1 MKLTVL
7 FEKDGELDKA
17 SAPKAYAELIGLAK
31 KAQYEYYVLDAPTL
45 TDEEFDNLVRLIRKV
60 EEDNPELISP
70 DSPTQIVGGAASFSP
85 VKHSEPMLSLDNVFS
100 EAEVVEW
107 IETIAKELPTVGVSA
122 HLEFAI
128 EPKYDGLA
136 VNLVYEHGQLTQ
148 AATRGDGVTGE
159 DITMNAGL
167 VIGIPKQVK
176 ELANIPRFEVRGEVT
191 MPKAVF
197 NKLNDEARAKGGRV
211 FVNPRNAAA
220 GSLRL
225 ANPNEVARR
234 KLLFCPYGVAGIDFN
249 VIDKKRELPD
259 FGRFQTADLT
269 ELEKL
274 GFGGMNFGMLA
285 NGGVESVLKAYR
297 SMLAMRATFPFDID
311 GMVMKVNG
319 KFLQQQLGTTGR
331 APRWARAWKFPAQEK
346 ATRINGVEFQVG
358 RTGSI
363 TPVAKIDPVFVGG
376 ATVSNVTLHNEDE
389 IKRLGVGIG
398 DTVVVRRAGDV
409 IPQIVAARPGE
420 HRIEILFPV
429 TCPACETPLVR
440 PQGEARWRCPAGML
454 CSAQAKERLI
464 HWVSR
469 DVMDI
474 DGVGEKLIEALYDKG
489 KVKEPADLYRL
500 KVEDFLD
507 IEGFAM
513 PSAVKTFAAI
523 EKSKETTLGRFI
535 YGLGILNVGK
545 STARDLATKFR
556 TWEAFELAT
565 REELLAVRDVG
576 PVVTD
581 CVLNFL
587 NNDIMLA
594 AANRIIGIGVHFGE
608 QTASSVPQTHAG
620 QIVVITGSFKMGSRD
635 LIAGHFFERGA
646 QVSSSVSKNTTLLVC
661 GENAGTK
668 LAKAEKLGIRII
680 REDELKRE
688 LA

>member
-7 FEKDGELDKA
+7 CEKDGELDKE
-17 SAPKAYAELIGLAK
+17 SAPQAYAELIQLAK

-45 TDEEFDNLVRLIRKV
+45 TDEQFDNLVMLIRAV
-60 EEDNPELISP
+60 ERDNPELISP
-70 DSPTQIVGGAASFSP
+70 DSPTQIVGGSASFNP
-85 VKHSEPMLSLDNVFS
+85 VKHSEPMLSLDNAFS
-100 EAEVVEW
+100 EAEIVEW
-107 IETIAKELPTVGVSA
+107 INGLIKDLPTVMVSK

-136 VNLVYEHGQLTQ
+136 VNLVYEYGRLTQ

-159 DITMNAGL
+159 DITTNAGV
-167 VIGIPKQVK
+167 VIGIPKLVK
-176 ELANIPRFEVRGEVT
+176 GLTNTPRFEVRGEVT
-191 MPKAVF
+191 MPKVVF
-197 NKLNDEARAKGGRV
+197 NRLNHEARATGGRV

-225 ANPNEVARR
+225 GSAVEVKRR
-234 KLLFCPYGVAGIDFN
+234 KLMFCPYGAVATTLNSDID
-249 VIDKKRELPD
+249 
-259 FGRFQTADLT
+259 RFQTATLLY
-269 ELEKL
+269 LEKL
-274 GFGGMNFGMLA
+274 GFGGTNFGLLA
-285 NGGVESVLKAYR
+285 NDGIESVIKAYK
-297 SMLAMRATFPFDID
+297 SMLEMRDTFPFDID
-311 GMVMKVNG
+311 GMVLKVNSRA
-319 KFLQQQLGTTGR
+319 LQKQLGTTGR

-398 DTVVVRRAGDV
+398 DTVIVRRAGDV

-420 HRIEILFPV
+420 HRIEILFPI
-429 TCPACETPLVR
+429 TCPVCETPLVR

-474 DGVGEKLIEALYDKG
+474 DGVGEKLIEALYEKG

-513 PSAVKTFAAI
+513 PSAIKTFTAI

-587 NNDIMLA
+587 NNEVMLA
-594 AANRIIGIGVHFGE
+594 AANRIIGMGVHFGT
-608 QTASSVPQTHAG
+608 QTASTVPQTHAG

>member
-7 FEKDGELDKA
+7 FEKDGELDKE
-17 SAPKAYAELIGLAK
+17 SAPQAYAELIQLAK

-45 TDEEFDNLVRLIRKV
+45 TDEQFDNIVMLIRAV
-60 EEDNPELISP
+60 ERDNPELISP
-70 DSPTQIVGGAASFSP
+70 DSPTQIVGGSASFNP
-85 VKHSEPMLSLDNVFS
+85 VKHSEPMLSLDNAFS
-100 EAEVVEW
+100 EAEIVEW
-107 IETIAKELPTVGVSA
+107 INGLIKDLPTVMVSK

-136 VNLVYEHGQLTQ
+136 VNLVYEYGRLTQ

-159 DITMNAGL
+159 DITTNAGV
-167 VIGIPKQVK
+167 VIGIPRLVK
-176 ELANIPRFEVRGEVT
+176 ELTNTPRFEVRGEVT
-191 MPKAVF
+191 MPKVVF
-197 NKLNDEARAKGGRV
+197 NRLNHEARATGGRV

-225 ANPNEVARR
+225 GSAVEVKRR
-234 KLLFCPYGVAGIDFN
+234 KLMFCPYGAVATTLNSDID
-249 VIDKKRELPD
+249 
-259 FGRFQTADLT
+259 RFQTATLLY
-269 ELEKL
+269 LEKL
-274 GFGGMNFGMLA
+274 GFGGTNFGLLA
-285 NGGVESVLKAYR
+285 NDGIESVIKAYK
-297 SMLAMRATFPFDID
+297 SMLELRDTFPFDID
-311 GMVMKVNG
+311 GMVLKVNS

-346 ATRINGVEFQVG
+346 ATHINGVEFQVG

-398 DTVVVRRAGDV
+398 DIVVVRRAGDV

-420 HRIEILFPV
+420 HRIEILFPI
-429 TCPACETPLVR
+429 TCPVCETPLVR

-474 DGVGEKLIEALYDKG
+474 DGVGEKLIEALYEKG

-513 PSAVKTFAAI
+513 PSAIKTFTAI

-581 CVLNFL
+581 GVLNFL
-587 NNDIMLA
+587 NNEVMLA
-594 AANRIIGIGVHFGE
+594 AANRIIGMGVHFGE
-608 QTASSVPQTHAG
+608 QTPSSVPQTHAG

>member
-7 FEKDGELDKA
+7 FEKDGEIDKE
-17 SAPKAYAELIGLAK
+17 SAPEAYAELIRLAK

-45 TDEEFDNLVRLIRKV
+45 TDDEFDNLVRLIRKV

-70 DSPTQIVGGAASFSP
+70 DSPTQVVGGTASFNP

-100 EAEVVEW
+100 EAEVIDWLEG
-107 IETIAKELPTVGVSA
+107 IAKDLPTVGVSA
-122 HLEFAI
+122 HMEFAI

-136 VNLVYEHGQLTQ
+136 VNLVYEYGRLTQ

-159 DITMNAGL
+159 DITLNAGN
-167 VIGIPKQVK
+167 VIGIPKMVK
-176 ELANIPRFEVRGEVT
+176 ALTSTPRFEVRGEVT

-197 NKLNDEARAKGGRV
+197 NKLNDEARASGGRV

-225 ANPNEVARR
+225 ADPNEVARR
-234 KLLFCPYGVAGIDFN
+234 KLLFCPYGVADTSFRTAD
-249 VIDKKRELPD
+249 V
-259 FGRFQTADLT
+259 GRFQTATLL

-274 GFGGMNFGMLA
+274 GFGGVNFGTLA
-285 NGGVESVLKAYR
+285 NDGIESVLKAYR
-297 SMLAMRATFPFDID
+297 SMLELRDTFPFDID
-311 GMVMKVNG
+311 GMVLKVNS

-398 DTVVVRRAGDV
+398 DIVVVRRAGDV

-420 HRIEILFPV
+420 HRIEILFPI
-429 TCPACETPLVR
+429 TCPVCETPLVR

-474 DGVGEKLIEALYDKG
+474 DGVGEKLIEALYEKG

-513 PSAVKTFAAI
+513 PSAIKTFTAI

-545 STARDLATKFR
+545 STARDIATKFR

-587 NNDIMLA
+587 NNEVMLA
-594 AANRIIGIGVHFGE
+594 AANRIIGMGVHFGE
-608 QTASSVPQTHAG
+608 QAASSVPQTHVG

>member
-7 FEKDGELDKA
+7 FEKDGELDKE
-17 SAPKAYAELIGLAK
+17 SAPQAYAELIQLAK

-45 TDEEFDNLVRLIRKV
+45 TDEQFDNIVMLIRAV
-60 EEDNPELISP
+60 ERDNPELISP
-70 DSPTQIVGGAASFSP
+70 DSPTQIVGGSASFNP
-85 VKHSEPMLSLDNVFS
+85 VKHSEPMLSLDNAFS
-100 EAEVVEW
+100 EAEIVEW
-107 IETIAKELPTVGVSA
+107 INGLIKDLPTVMVSK

-136 VNLVYEHGQLTQ
+136 VNLVYEYGRLTQ

-159 DITMNAGL
+159 DITTNAGV
-167 VIGIPKQVK
+167 VIGIPKLVK
-176 ELANIPRFEVRGEVT
+176 GLTNTPRFEVRGEVT
-191 MPKAVF
+191 MPKVVF
-197 NKLNDEARAKGGRV
+197 NRLNHEARATGGRV

-225 ANPNEVARR
+225 GSAVEVKRR
-234 KLLFCPYGVAGIDFN
+234 KLMFCPYGAVATTLNSDID
-249 VIDKKRELPD
+249 
-259 FGRFQTADLT
+259 RFQTATLLY
-269 ELEKL
+269 LEKL
-274 GFGGMNFGMLA
+274 GFGGTNFGLLA
-285 NGGVESVLKAYR
+285 NDGIESVIKAYK
-297 SMLAMRATFPFDID
+297 SMLEMRDTFPFDID
-311 GMVMKVNG
+311 GMVLKVNSRA
-319 KFLQQQLGTTGR
+319 LQKQLGTTGR

-398 DTVVVRRAGDV
+398 DTVIVRRAGDV

-420 HRIEILFPV
+420 HRIEILFPI
-429 TCPACETPLVR
+429 TCPVCETPLVR

-489 KVKEPADLYRL
+489 KVKEPADLYCL

-513 PSAVKTFAAI
+513 PSAIKTFTAI

-565 REELLAVRDVG
+565 RDELLSVRDVG

-587 NNDIMLA
+587 NNDVMLA
-594 AANRIIGIGVHFGE
+594 AANRIIGMGVHFGV
-608 QTASSVPQTHAG
+608 QAASTVPQTHAG

-635 LIAGHFFERGA
+635 LIAGYFFERGA

-661 GENAGTK
+661 GGDAGSK

-680 REDELKRE
+680 KEDELKRE

>member
-7 FEKDGELDKA
+7 FEKDGELDKE
-17 SAPKAYAELIGLAK
+17 SAPQAYAELIQLAK

-45 TDEEFDNLVRLIRKV
+45 TDEQFDNLVMLIRAV
-60 EEDNPELISP
+60 ERDNPELISP
-70 DSPTQIVGGAASFSP
+70 DSPTQIVGGSASFNP
-85 VKHSEPMLSLDNVFS
+85 VKHSEPMLSLDNAFS
-100 EAEVVEW
+100 EAEIVEW
-107 IETIAKELPTVGVSA
+107 INGLIKDLPTVMVSK

-136 VNLVYEHGQLTQ
+136 VNLVYEYGQLTQ

-159 DITMNAGL
+159 DITTNAGV
-167 VIGIPKQVK
+167 VIGIPKLVK
-176 ELANIPRFEVRGEVT
+176 ELTNTPRFEVRGEVT
-191 MPKAVF
+191 MPKVVF
-197 NKLNDEARAKGGRV
+197 NRLNHEARATGGRV

-225 ANPNEVARR
+225 GSAVEVKRR
-234 KLLFCPYGVAGIDFN
+234 KLMFCPYGAVATTLNSDID
-249 VIDKKRELPD
+249 
-259 FGRFQTADLT
+259 RFQTATLLY
-269 ELEKL
+269 LEKL
-274 GFGGMNFGMLA
+274 GFGGTNFGLLA
-285 NGGVESVLKAYR
+285 NDGIESVIKAYK
-297 SMLAMRATFPFDID
+297 SMLEMRDTFPFDID
-311 GMVMKVNG
+311 GMVLKVNSRA
-319 KFLQQQLGTTGR
+319 LQKQLGTTGR

-346 ATRINGVEFQVG
+346 ATTINGVEFQVG

-363 TPVAKIDPVFVGG
+363 TPVAKIEPVFVGG

-420 HRIEILFPV
+420 HRIEILFPI
-429 TCPACETPLVR
+429 TCPVCETPLVR

-474 DGVGEKLIEALYDKG
+474 DGVGEKLIEALYEKG

-513 PSAVKTFAAI
+513 PSAIKTFTAI

-587 NNDIMLA
+587 NNEVMLA
-594 AANRIIGIGVHFGE
+594 AANRIIGMGVHFGV
-608 QTASSVPQTHAG
+608 QQASSVPQTHAG

>member
-7 FEKDGELDKA
+7 FEKDGELDKE
-17 SAPKAYAELIGLAK
+17 SAPQAYAELIQLAK

-45 TDEEFDNLVRLIRKV
+45 TDEQFDNIVMLIRAV
-60 EEDNPELISP
+60 ERDNPELISP
-70 DSPTQIVGGAASFSP
+70 DSPTQIVGGSASFNP
-85 VKHSEPMLSLDNVFS
+85 VKHSEPMLSLDNAFS
-100 EAEVVEW
+100 EAEIVEW
-107 IETIAKELPTVGVSA
+107 INGLIKDLPTVMVSK

-136 VNLVYEHGQLTQ
+136 VNLVYEYGRLTQ

-159 DITMNAGL
+159 DITTNAGV
-167 VIGIPKQVK
+167 VIGIPKLVK
-176 ELANIPRFEVRGEVT
+176 GLTNTPRFEVRGEVT
-191 MPKAVF
+191 MPKVVF
-197 NKLNDEARAKGGRV
+197 NRLNHEARATGGRV

-225 ANPNEVARR
+225 GNAVEVKRR
-234 KLLFCPYGVAGIDFN
+234 KLMFCPYGAVATTLNSDID
-249 VIDKKRELPD
+249 
-259 FGRFQTADLT
+259 RFQTATLLY
-269 ELEKL
+269 LEKL
-274 GFGGMNFGMLA
+274 GFGGTNFGLLA
-285 NGGVESVLKAYR
+285 NDGIESVIKAYK
-297 SMLAMRATFPFDID
+297 SMLELRDTFPFDID
-311 GMVMKVNG
+311 GMVLKVNSRA
-319 KFLQQQLGTTGR
+319 LQNQLGTTGR

-346 ATRINGVEFQVG
+346 ATTINGVEFQVG

-363 TPVAKIDPVFVGG
+363 TPVAKIEPVFVGG

-420 HRIEILFPV
+420 HRIEILFPI
-429 TCPACETPLVR
+429 TCPVCETPLVR

-474 DGVGEKLIEALYDKG
+474 DGVGEKLIEALYEKG

-513 PSAVKTFAAI
+513 PSAIKTFTAI

-581 CVLNFL
+581 GVLNFL
-587 NNDIMLA
+587 NNEVMLA
-594 AANRIIGIGVHFGE
+594 AANRIIGMGVHFGE
-608 QTASSVPQTHAG
+608 QTPSSVPQTHAG

>member
-7 FEKDGELDKA
+7 FEKNGELDKE
-17 SAPKAYAELIGLAK
+17 SAPQAYAELIQLAK

-45 TDEEFDNLVRLIRKV
+45 TDEQFDNIVMLIRAV
-60 EEDNPELISP
+60 ERDNPELISP
-70 DSPTQIVGGAASFSP
+70 DSPTQIVGGSASFNP
-85 VKHSEPMLSLDNVFS
+85 VKHSEPMLSLDNAFS
-100 EAEVVEW
+100 EAEIVEW
-107 IETIAKELPTVGVSA
+107 INGLIKDLPTVMVSK

-136 VNLVYEHGQLTQ
+136 VNLVYEYGRLTQ

-159 DITMNAGL
+159 DITANAGV
-167 VIGIPKQVK
+167 VIGIPRLVK
-176 ELANIPRFEVRGEVT
+176 GLVNIPRFEVRGEVT
-191 MPKAVF
+191 MPKVVF
-197 NKLNDEARAKGGRV
+197 NRLNHEARATGGRV

-225 ANPNEVARR
+225 GSAVEVKRR
-234 KLLFCPYGVAGIDFN
+234 KLMFCPYGAVATTLNSDID
-249 VIDKKRELPD
+249 
-259 FGRFQTADLT
+259 RFQTATLLY
-269 ELEKL
+269 LEKL
-274 GFGGMNFGMLA
+274 GFGGTNFGLLA
-285 NGGVESVLKAYR
+285 NDGIESVIKAYK
-297 SMLAMRATFPFDID
+297 SMLELRDTFPFDID
-311 GMVMKVNG
+311 GMVLKVNSRA
-319 KFLQQQLGTTGR
+319 LQNQLGTTGR

-346 ATRINGVEFQVG
+346 ATTINGVEFQVG

-363 TPVAKIDPVFVGG
+363 TPVAKIEPVFVGG

-420 HRIEILFPV
+420 HRIEILFPI
-429 TCPACETPLVR
+429 TCPVCETPLVR

-474 DGVGEKLIEALYDKG
+474 DGVGEKLIEALYEKG

-513 PSAVKTFAAI
+513 PSAIKTFTAI

-545 STARDLATKFR
+545 STARDIATKFR

-587 NNDIMLA
+587 NNEVMLA
-594 AANRIIGIGVHFGE
+594 AANRIIGMGVHFGE
-608 QTASSVPQTHAG
+608 QAASSVPQTHVG

>member
-7 FEKDGELDKA
+7 FEKDGELDKE
-17 SAPKAYAELIGLAK
+17 SAPQAYAELIQLAK

-45 TDEEFDNLVRLIRKV
+45 TDEQFDNIVMLIRAV
-60 EEDNPELISP
+60 ERDNPELISP
-70 DSPTQIVGGAASFSP
+70 DSPTQIVGGSASFNP
-85 VKHSEPMLSLDNVFS
+85 VKHSEPMLSLDNAFS
-100 EAEVVEW
+100 EAEIVEW
-107 IETIAKELPTVGVSA
+107 INGLIKDLPTVMVSK

-136 VNLVYEHGQLTQ
+136 VNLVYEYGRLTQ

-159 DITMNAGL
+159 DITANAGV
-167 VIGIPKQVK
+167 VIGIPRLVK
-176 ELANIPRFEVRGEVT
+176 GLVNIPRFEVRGEVT
-191 MPKAVF
+191 MPKVVF
-197 NKLNDEARAKGGRV
+197 NRLNHEARATGGRV

-225 ANPNEVARR
+225 GSAVEVKRR
-234 KLLFCPYGVAGIDFN
+234 KLMFCPYGAVATTLNSDID
-249 VIDKKRELPD
+249 
-259 FGRFQTADLT
+259 RFQTATLLY
-269 ELEKL
+269 LEKL
-274 GFGGMNFGMLA
+274 GFGGTNFGLLA
-285 NGGVESVLKAYR
+285 NDGIESVIKAYK
-297 SMLAMRATFPFDID
+297 SMLELRDTFPFDID
-311 GMVMKVNG
+311 GMVLKVNSRA
-319 KFLQQQLGTTGR
+319 LQKQLGTTGR

-346 ATRINGVEFQVG
+346 ATTINGVEFQVG

-363 TPVAKIDPVFVGG
+363 TPVAKIEPVFVGG

-420 HRIEILFPV
+420 HRIEILFPI
-429 TCPACETPLVR
+429 TCPVCETPLVR

-474 DGVGEKLIEALYDKG
+474 DGVGEKLIEALYEKG

-513 PSAVKTFAAI
+513 PSAIKTFTAI

-545 STARDLATKFR
+545 STARDIATKFR

-587 NNDIMLA
+587 NNEVMLA
-594 AANRIIGIGVHFGE
+594 AANRIIGMGVHFGE
-608 QTASSVPQTHAG
+608 QAASSVPQTHVG

>member
-7 FEKDGELDKA
+7 FEKDGELDKE
-17 SAPKAYAELIGLAK
+17 SAPQAYAELIQLAK

-45 TDEEFDNLVRLIRKV
+45 TDEQFDNLVMLIRAV
-60 EEDNPELISP
+60 ERDNPELISP
-70 DSPTQIVGGAASFSP
+70 DSPTQIVGGSASFNP
-85 VKHSEPMLSLDNVFS
+85 VKHSEPMLSLDNAFS
-100 EAEVVEW
+100 EAEIVEW
-107 IETIAKELPTVGVSA
+107 INGLIKDLPTVMVSK

-136 VNLVYEHGQLTQ
+136 VNLVYEYGQLTQ

-159 DITMNAGL
+159 DITTNAGV
-167 VIGIPKQVK
+167 VIGIPKLVK
-176 ELANIPRFEVRGEVT
+176 GLTNTPRFEVRGEVT
-191 MPKAVF
+191 MPKVVF
-197 NKLNDEARAKGGRV
+197 NRLNHEARATGGRV

-225 ANPNEVARR
+225 GSAVEVKRR
-234 KLLFCPYGVAGIDFN
+234 KLMFCPYGAVASTLNSDID
-249 VIDKKRELPD
+249 
-259 FGRFQTADLT
+259 RFQTATLLY
-269 ELEKL
+269 LEKL
-274 GFGGMNFGMLA
+274 GFGGTNFGLLA
-285 NGGVESVLKAYR
+285 NDGIESVIKAYK
-297 SMLAMRATFPFDID
+297 SMLELRDTIPFDID
-311 GMVMKVNG
+311 GMVLKVNSRA
-319 KFLQQQLGTTGR
+319 LQNQLGTTGR

-346 ATRINGVEFQVG
+346 ATTINGVEFQVG

-363 TPVAKIDPVFVGG
+363 TPVAKIEPVFVGG

-420 HRIEILFPV
+420 HRIEILFPI
-429 TCPACETPLVR
+429 TCPVCETPLVR

-474 DGVGEKLIEALYDKG
+474 DGVGEKLIEALYEKG

-513 PSAVKTFAAI
+513 PSAIKTFTAI

-587 NNDIMLA
+587 NNEVMLA
-594 AANRIIGIGVHFGE
+594 AANRIIGMGVHFGE
-608 QTASSVPQTHAG
+608 QTASSVPQSHAG